1 MGNDLQ
7 LITTIY
13 SYALLFSTISLIS
26 MWRIYKKAGQPGWA
40 AIIPFYNIIVWLK
53 IISKPAWWL
62 ILLFIPFVNIV
73 ILIWMINLLAKRF
86 ERKIGF
92 TFGLLFLGVFFYPL
106 LAFKDYKYIGNIE
119 PQSNFVNNFEA
130 KRDKLLVWSLG
141 VFCFDAL
148 FWFILSNFIQEWW
161 RYYYI
166 HIPVGILLLFPFFLI
181 GISVNN
187 KYRTI
192 SIILSISIL
201 IIYSI
206 KSFMPL
212 FRDLM

>member
-1 MGNDLQ
+1 MGNNLQ
-7 LITTIY
+7 LITTIC
-13 SYALLFSTISLIS
+13 SYALLFSAISLIS

-62 ILLFIPFVNIV
+62 ILFFIPFVNIV
-73 ILIWMINLLAKRF
+73 ILIWMINLLAKKF

-106 LAFKDYKYIGNIE
+106 LAFKDYKYIGNTE
-119 PQSNFVNNFEA
+119 PQSNVVYDFEA
-130 KRDKLLVWSLG
+130 KLDKILIWSLG
-141 VFCFDAL
+141 AFCFNAL
-148 FWFILSNFIQEWW
+148 FWLILSNFIKGWW

-166 HIPVGILLLFPFFLI
+166 HIPIGILLLFPFFLI
-181 GISVNN
+181 GISVNS

-192 SIILSISIL
+192 SIILSIIIL

-206 KSFMPL
+206 SSLIPL
-212 FRDLM
+212 LR